1 MARPCLDNPRVPL
14 VTSVAVLGWEAMPE
28 CCASAPGGL
37 RWTGEKLQP
46 VSNIKGLFCK
56 ECGREYPA
64 EPLNVCDFCFGPLEV
79 TYDYEAIARVVSR
92 ERISQGPHSIWRYHD
107 LLPADAENAVD
118 INAGFTPLIK
128 SKNLARVLGLDELY
142 IKNDTVNPSFSFKD
156 RVVAVASTKAL
167 EFGFDTLACASTGN
181 LAGSVAAHAA
191 RAGMRAFVFIPA
203 DLESGKIIGAA
214 VYGPTLIAVD
224 GSYDDVNRLCSELSD
239 NYNWAFVNIN
249 MRPYYAEGSKTLGY
263 EVAEQLG
270 WRAPDNCVVPV
281 ASGSLLTKIWKGLN
295 EFSDLGLIGPVNTRM
310 FASQA
315 AGCSPVVTAFEANDF
330 AIRPVKPNTI
340 AKSLAIGNP
349 ADGYYALKVI
359 DESKGYAYAVPEE
372 EVVEGIK
379 LLAQTEGIFTEPAG
393 GVVVAALKR
402 LVEMGQI
409 KPSET
414 TVAFITGNGYKTQEV
429 VQDAAGP
436 VLIKPTFAS
445 FEETISVR
453 S

>member
-1 MARPCLDNPRVPL
+1 MSHA
-14 VTSVAVLGWEAMPE
+14 
-28 CCASAPGGL
+28 
-37 RWTGEKLQP
+37 
-46 VSNIKGLFCK
+46 KGLFCK

-79 TYDYEAIARVVSR
+79 TYDYDSISRVISR
-92 ERISQGPHSIWRYHD
+92 ERIAQGPRSMWRYHD
-107 LLPADAENAVD
+107 LFPVDAVNAVD

-128 SKNLARVLGLDELY
+128 AKNLAKSLGLDELY
-142 IKNDTVNPSFSFKD
+142 LKNDSVNPSFSFKD

-203 DLESGKIIGAA
+203 DLERGKIVGAA
-214 VYGPTLIAVD
+214 VYGATVLAVD

-249 MRPYYAEGSKTLGY
+249 MRPYYAEGSKSLGF

-270 WRAPDNCVVPV
+270 WRAPDNCIVPG
-281 ASGSLLTKIWKGLN
+281 ASGSLFTKIWKGLN
-295 EFSDLGLIGPVNTRM
+295 EFSSLGLIGPVNTRM
-310 FASQA
+310 FLSQA
-315 AGCSPVVTAFEANDF
+315 QGCAPIVTAFEAHDF

-349 ADGYYALKVI
+349 ADGHYALKVL
-359 DESKGYAYAVPEE
+359 EETNGSAYAVPEE
-372 EVVEGIK
+372 EIVQGIK
-379 LLAQTEGIFTEPAG
+379 DLAEMEGIFTEPAG
-393 GVVVAALKR
+393 GVVVATLKR
-402 LVEMGQI
+402 LAQTGQI
-409 KPSET
+409 KPWET

-429 VQDAAGP
+429 VDEVARP
-436 VLIKPTFAS
+436 VLIKPTFAA
-445 FEETISVR
+445 FEAALSVR
-453 S
+453 P

>member
-1 MARPCLDNPRVPL
+1 MSHA
-14 VTSVAVLGWEAMPE
+14 
-28 CCASAPGGL
+28 
-37 RWTGEKLQP
+37 
-46 VSNIKGLFCK
+46 KGLFCK

-79 TYDYEAIARVVSR
+79 TYDYDSISRVISR
-92 ERISQGPHSIWRYHD
+92 ERIAQGPRSMWRYHD
-107 LLPADAENAVD
+107 LFPVDAVNAVD

-128 SKNLARVLGLDELY
+128 AKNLAKSLGLDELY
-142 IKNDTVNPSFSFKD
+142 LKNDSVNPSFSFKD

-203 DLESGKIIGAA
+203 DLERGKIVGAA
-214 VYGPTLIAVD
+214 VYGSTVVAVD

-249 MRPYYAEGSKTLGY
+249 MRPYYAEGSKSLGF

-270 WRAPDNCVVPV
+270 WRAPDNCIVPG
-281 ASGSLLTKIWKGLN
+281 ASGSLFTKIWKGLN
-295 EFSDLGLIGPVNTRM
+295 EFSSLGLIGPVNTRM
-310 FASQA
+310 FISQA
-315 AGCSPVVTAFEANDF
+315 QGCAPIVTAFEAHDF

-349 ADGYYALKVI
+349 ADGHYALKVL
-359 DESKGYAYAVPEE
+359 EETNGSAYAVPEE
-372 EVVEGIK
+372 EIVQGIK
-379 LLAQTEGIFTEPAG
+379 DLAEMEGIFTEPAG
-393 GVVVAALKR
+393 GVVVATLKR
-402 LVEMGQI
+402 LAQTGQI
-409 KPSET
+409 KPWET

-429 VQDAAGP
+429 VEEVARP

-445 FEETISVR
+445 FEAALSVR
-453 S
+453 P

>member
-1 MARPCLDNPRVPL
+1 MRKRWPTMRVRL
-14 VTSVAVLGWEAMPE
+14 K
-28 CCASAPGGL
+28 
-37 RWTGEKLQP
+37 WTGEKLQP
-46 VSNIKGLFCK
+46 VSNVKGLFCK

-79 TYDYEAIARVVSR
+79 TYDYEAIARAVSR
-92 ERISQGPHSIWRYHD
+92 DKIANGPRSIWRYED

-118 INAGFTPLIK
+118 INAGFTPLIRA
-128 SKNLARVLGLDELY
+128 KNLARALGLDELY
-142 IKNDTVNPSFSFKD
+142 LKNDTVNPSFSFKD
-156 RVVAVASTKAL
+156 RVVSVASTKAL

-181 LAGSVAAHAA
+181 LAGSVASHAA

-203 DLESGKIIGAA
+203 DLESGKILGAA

-270 WRAPDNCVVPV
+270 WRAPDNCIVPV

-295 EFSDLGLIGPVNTRM
+295 EFSDLGLISSAKTRM
-310 FASQA
+310 FAAQA
-315 AGCSPVVTAFEANDF
+315 TGCSPVVNAFDAGDF
-330 AIRPVKPNTI
+330 AIRPVKPDTI

-372 EVVEGIK
+372 EVAEGIK

-393 GVVVAALKR
+393 GVTVAALKR
-402 LVEMGQI
+402 LAEMGEI
-409 KPSET
+409 KPNET
-414 TVAFITGNGYKTQEV
+414 TVAFITGNGFKTQEV
-429 VQDAAGP
+429 MQDSVGP

-445 FEETISVR
+445 FEETLSVR

>member
-1 MARPCLDNPRVPL
+1 MSHA
-14 VTSVAVLGWEAMPE
+14 
-28 CCASAPGGL
+28 
-37 RWTGEKLQP
+37 
-46 VSNIKGLFCK
+46 KGLFCK

-79 TYDYEAIARVVSR
+79 TYDYDSISRIISR
-92 ERISQGPHSIWRYHD
+92 ERIAQGPRSIWRYHD
-107 LLPADAENAVD
+107 LLPVDAVNAID

-128 SKNLARVLGLDELY
+128 AKNLAKSLGLDELY
-142 IKNDTVNPSFSFKD
+142 LKNDSVNPSFSFKD

-203 DLESGKIIGAA
+203 DLERGKIVGAA

-249 MRPYYAEGSKTLGY
+249 MRPYYAEGSKSLGF

-270 WRAPDNCVVPV
+270 WRAPDNCIVPG
-281 ASGSLLTKIWKGLN
+281 ASGSLFTKIWKGLN
-295 EFSDLGLIGPVNTRM
+295 EFSSLGLIGPVNTRM
-310 FASQA
+310 FISQA
-315 AGCSPVVTAFEANDF
+315 QGCAPIVTAFEAHDF

-349 ADGYYALKVI
+349 ADGHYALKVL
-359 DESKGYAYAVPEE
+359 EETNGSAYAVPEE
-372 EVVEGIK
+372 EIVQGIK
-379 LLAQTEGIFTEPAG
+379 DLAEMEGIFTEPAG
-393 GVVVAALKR
+393 GVVIATLKR
-402 LVEMGQI
+402 LAQTGQI
-409 KPSET
+409 KPWET

-429 VQDAAGP
+429 VEDLARP

-445 FEETISVR
+445 FEATLSVR
-453 S
+453 P